1 MSLGNFVKSIQNIMR
16 GDSGINGDAQRIE
29 QMTWILFLKIYDAQ
43 EDNWEFEEDN
53 YISIIPENLR
63 WRNWAV
69 DNKDGKNLTGDNL
82 LKFVNEELFP
92 TLKNLPISENT
103 PIKKAIVQL
112 VFQDAN
118 QYMKDGVLLRELIN
132 KINEVKL
139 DTLDEIHALGEIY
152 ETILKSLQSAGNA
165 GEFYTPRAVTDF
177 IIDRIKPQL
186 GEIVADF
193 ACGTGGFLTSNLN
206 ALEKQIKTAE
216 DRVIFNQSVF
226 GIEKKPLPYLLAI
239 TNMLLHGI
247 DTPNIFHGNSLE
259 RKITEYK
266 ETEKFSVIVM
276 NPPYGG
282 TESDSIKN
290 NFPADLQS
298 SETADLFIALMIY
311 RLKQGGRAAV
321 IIPDGFLF
329 GTDGAKLAL
338 KKKLV
343 TELNLHTIIRLP
355 ASVFAPYTSI
365 TTNILFFDKTK
376 TTEKIWFYRVD
387 IPKNYKSFSKTRPMY
402 FEHFAAC
409 QEWWDNRR
417 VITDDTGNFKAKD
430 FSAAEIADRNF
441 DLNLCGYPSP
451 EEEILSPLEIIQDFQ
466 KQFNHLNKILTA
478 QVEDISETLKGK
490 NLNRRSNNNINSSA
504 FELANIL
511 KEFPQKIKASLL
523 QAAIQGKLSEQLPTD
538 GNASDLLKNIQL
550 ERAKLIKQKKIKAA
564 PPLPPISPDE
574 IPFDIPENW
583 QWVRLGDICTKLV
596 DGNHNPPSGL
606 SERTNYLMLS
616 SKNINFDKLIDLD
629 STRFLS
635 KEIFEKENKRTSA
648 SAGDIF
654 FTSVGSLGRSCIFDG
669 SLNVCFQRS
678 VTVIKTEIYNKYL
691 KFCFDSPFYQ
701 KVIINESTGTAQK
714 GFYLSKM
721 EKSLIP
727 LPPLAEQ
734 ERIVARLEELLQEIE
749 I

>member
-43 EDNWEFEEDN
+43 EDNWEIEDDN
-53 YISIIPENLR
+53 YQSIIPENLR
-63 WRNWAV
+63 WKNWAV

-82 LKFVNEELFP
+82 LSFVNTELFP
-92 TLKNLPISENT
+92 KLKKLPIKENT

-132 KINEVKL
+132 KIDEIKF
-139 DTLDEIHALGEIY
+139 DTSAEIHALGDIY

-165 GEFYTPRAVTDF
+165 GEFYTPRPVTDF
-177 IIDRIKPQL
+177 IIDRINPQL
-186 GEIVADF
+186 GEVIADF
-193 ACGTGGFLTSNLN
+193 ACGTGGFLTSGLKV
-206 ALEKQIKTAE
+206 LEKKIKTVA
-216 DRVIFNQSVF
+216 DRNIFNQSVF

-247 DTPNIFHGNSLE
+247 DTPNIFHANSLE
-259 RKITEYK
+259 RKITDYK
-266 ETEKFSVIVM
+266 ENEKFSVIVM

-282 TESDSIKN
+282 TETDTIIKL
-290 NFPADLQS
+290 FPKDLQS
-298 SETADLFIALMIY
+298 SETADLFIAMMIY
-311 RLKQGGRAAV
+311 RLKIGGRAAV
-321 IIPDGFLF
+321 IVPDGFLF

-387 IPKNYKSFSKTRPMY
+387 IPEGYKHFSKTKPMKL
-402 FEHFAAC
+402 EHFADC

-417 VITDDTGNFKAKD
+417 VINDDDTETFKAKD
-430 FSAAEIADRNF
+430 FSAAEIIERNF
-441 DLNLCGYPSP
+441 NLDLCGYPSQ
-451 EEEILSPLEIIQDFQ
+451 EIEILSPLETIHDF
-466 KQFNHLNKILTA
+466 KESFNQLSINLNEQI
-478 QVEDISETLKGK
+478 EDISNLLKGE
-490 NLNRRSNNNINSSA
+490 NLSRNFINRISNVS

-511 KEFPQKIKASLL
+511 KEFPRKMKASLL

-538 GNASDLLKNIQL
+538 GNAKDLLADIKI
-550 ERAKLIKQKKIKAA
+550 ERAKLIKLKKIKAD
-564 PPLPPISPDE
+564 PPLPPVSPEE

-583 QWVRLGDICTKLV
+583 QWVRLGDICQIVGGGSPEKS
-596 DGNHNPPSGL
+596 NPKFW
-606 SERTNYLMLS
+606 N
-616 SKNINFDKLIDLD
+616 
-629 STRFLS
+629 
-635 KEIFEKENKRTSA
+635 
-648 SAGDIF
+648 GDINWA
-654 FTSVGSLGRSCIFDG
+654 TVSDMKFD
-669 SLNVCFQRS
+669 F
-678 VTVIKTEIYNKYL
+678 
-691 KFCFDSPFYQ
+691 
-701 KVIINESTGTAQK
+701 INETILKITEEGLKNSSTNIIKKGALIIATRVGLGKVCYNNIDTAINQDLKGIYLFKNTNRKYIFHYFKAISNYIIKNGTGTTVK
-714 GFYLSKM
+714 GVKLEFIKNL
-721 EKSLIP
+721 LVP

-734 ERIVARLEELLQEIE
+734 KRIVARLDELLQEIE